1 VEKILMVLGLCVC
14 ACVCVCVCESQG
26 REACGGMCE
35 KLTEGGVQGR
45 ALTYEGGWRCWLD
58 AGRGKSGLESL

>member
-1 VEKILMVLGLCVC
+1 
-14 ACVCVCVCESQG
+14 
-26 REACGGMCE
+26 MCE